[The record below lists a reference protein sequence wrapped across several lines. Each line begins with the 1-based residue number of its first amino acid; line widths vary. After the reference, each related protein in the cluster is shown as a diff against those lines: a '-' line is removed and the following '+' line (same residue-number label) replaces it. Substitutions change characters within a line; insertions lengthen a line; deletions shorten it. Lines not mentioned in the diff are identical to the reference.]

1 MEYRYIKDDFNTNK
15 NYFPVTLSE
24 TPVVESYGILKD
36 FYVCNIK
43 YIMMI
48 SINKLLSIELH
59 NGFGIRYCD
68 VSNVGR
74 TYDGKPGKEFEY
86 SGTHLSIG
94 DFEERTGFKLNIS
107 IGLKPGIRL

>member
-43 YIMMI
+43 YRMMI
-48 SINKLLSIELH
+48 SIIKLLSIEPH
-59 NGFGIRYCD
+59 NGFGIRYRV